1 MLGSLDD
8 LDLLHAIAR
17 PSVPPSVCHTGVL
30 YKTVEVMIM
39 KFTPYCSPIPIV
51 FVG

>member
-17 PSVPPSVCHTGVL
+17 PSVPPSVCHNGVS
-30 YKTVEVMIM
+30 YKTAEVMIM
-39 KFTPYCSPIPIV
+39 KFTPYGSHIPLV
-51 FVG
+51 FAG

>member
-17 PSVPPSVCHTGVL
+17 PSVPTSVYHTGVS

-39 KFTPYCSPIPIV
+39 KFSHHLATPPHL
-51 FVG
+51 